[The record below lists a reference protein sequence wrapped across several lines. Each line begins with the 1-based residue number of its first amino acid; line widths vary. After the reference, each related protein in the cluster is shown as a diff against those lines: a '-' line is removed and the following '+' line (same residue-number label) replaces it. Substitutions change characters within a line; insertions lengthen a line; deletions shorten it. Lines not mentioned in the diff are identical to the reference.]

1 VAVSADIARLAAIAP
16 EYARKMAL
24 HEKRNVLFLIFDG
37 ATFSFAISLLSETT
51 IIPAFMQR
59 LSGSAIL
66 VGLVAAVYALGHYLP
81 QLFGA
86 HLALGREKRKY
97 LMLTIVILER
107 VGILAIAIAAQLVG
121 TLDRGVVIAL
131 FFVAF
136 GIYSITT
143 GLTGPVYGDFVSKAL
158 NRSRGW
164 YYGVVQFLGGSLGF
178 AAALVAQQLI
188 KSHAFPQGNQLC
200 FWLCFSLS
208 FFSIVFVS
216 CLKEEPYP
224 HVEPRPRF
232 RDTLAKIPALIAGD
246 RSYARYLVARC
257 ALALSTLG
265 VGFVVVDG
273 LHHVLSPSDAA
284 LLAAVFI
291 LSQAVL
297 GFVLSLVGSRFGWR
311 IVIILGGVLIA
322 LGMVGALVGGSLL
335 VYMGVFVLLGG
346 ANAVTIVGDTNMSI
360 EFAPTAK
367 TSLYIGTTSTLLA
380 PFFIF
385 GPLIAGVLANDV
397 SFPLVFAIAGVL
409 AVVGVVLALRIQE
422 PRKSIPADLID
433 VDITG
438 QPGTLP

>member
-1 VAVSADIARLAAIAP
+1 VAVSADVARLAAIAP
-16 EYARKMAL
+16 EYAMRMSRF
-24 HEKRNVLFLIFDG
+24 EVRNVIFLILDG

-86 HLALGREKRKY
+86 HLALGRAKRKY

-107 VGILAIAIAAQLVG
+107 VGILAIAVAAQLVG
-121 TLDRGVVIAL
+121 VLDRGVVIAL
-131 FFVAF
+131 FFLAF

-158 NRSRGW
+158 NRARGW

-178 AAALVAQQLI
+178 AAALVAQGII
-188 KSHAFPQGNQLC
+188 KSHAFPIGNQLC

-208 FFSIVFVS
+208 FFSILFVS

-224 HVEPRPRF
+224 HVDPRPRF
-232 RDTLAKIPALIAGD
+232 RDTVRQIPALISGHRA
-246 RSYARYLVARC
+246 YARYLVARC

-273 LHHVLSPSDAA
+273 LHAVLTPSDAA

-297 GFVLSLVGSRFGWR
+297 GFVLSLVGSTFGWR
-311 IVIILGGVLIA
+311 VVIIIGGILIA
-322 LGMVGALVGGSLL
+322 VGMIGAIVGGSLI
-335 VYMGVFVLLGG
+335 VYIGVFVLLGG
-346 ANAVTIVGDTNMSI
+346 ANAVTIIGDTNMSI

-367 TSLYIGTTSTLLA
+367 TSVYIGTTSTLLA
-380 PFFIF
+380 PFFIC
-385 GPLIAGVLANDV
+385 GPLIAG
-397 SFPLVFAIAGVL
+397 LVVGGVGYTTVFVAAVVL
-409 AVVGVVLALRIQE
+409 AVVGIVLALRIRE
-422 PRKSIPADLID
+422 PRKTLPTEVI
-433 VDITG
+433 G

>member
-1 VAVSADIARLAAIAP
+1 VAVSADIARLEAAAP
-16 EYARKMAL
+16 EYARRMSRF
-24 HEKRNVLFLIFDG
+24 EVRNVVFLILDG

-51 IIPAFMQR
+51 IIPAFMQK
-59 LSGSAIL
+59 LSGSAFL
-66 VGLVAAVYALGHYLP
+66 VGLVAAIYALGHYLP

-86 HLALGREKRKY
+86 HLALGREKRKF
-97 LMLTIVILER
+97 LMLTIVSLER
-107 VGILAIAIAAQLVG
+107 VGILAIAVAAQLVG
-121 TLDRGVVIAL
+121 VLDQAVVIAL
-131 FFVAF
+131 FLIAF
-136 GIYSITT
+136 AIYSVTT

-178 AAALVAQQLI
+178 AAALVAQNI
-188 KSHAFPQGNQLC
+188 ISTHDFPSGNQLC
-200 FWLCFSLS
+200 FWLCFGLS

-224 HVEPRPRF
+224 HPEPRPRF
-232 RDTLAKIPALIAGD
+232 LDTVRHIPALIGGHPA
-246 RSYARYLVARC
+246 YARYLLARC

-273 LHHVLSPSDAA
+273 LHSVLTQPDAA

-297 GFVLSLVGSRFGWR
+297 GFILSLVGSRFGWR
-311 IVIILGGVLIA
+311 IVIIIGGILIA
-322 LGMVGALVGGSLL
+322 LGMFGAIVGGSLI
-335 VYMGVFVLLGG
+335 VYMAVFVVLGG

-385 GPLIAGVLANDV
+385 GPLIAGA
-397 SFPLVFAIAGVL
+397 LVGAIDYTTVFFIAAVL
-409 AVVGVVLALRIQE
+409 AVMGIVLALRIRE
-422 PRKSIPADLID
+422 PRKTWPTEI
-433 VDITG
+433 VG
-438 QPGTLP
+438 QPGTLL

>member
-1 VAVSADIARLAAIAP
+1 MAVSADIARLAAIAP
-16 EYARKMAL
+16 DYARKMAQF
-24 HEKRNVLFLIFDG
+24 EMRNVLFLIFDG

-66 VGLVAAVYALGHYLP
+66 VGLVAAIYALGHYLP

-86 HLALGREKRKY
+86 HLALGREKRKWV
-97 LMLTIVILER
+97 MLTIVSLER

-121 TLDRGVVIAL
+121 VVGHETVIVL

-136 GIYSITT
+136 GIYSVTT

-178 AAALVAQQLI
+178 AAALVAQQII
-188 KSHAFPQGNQLC
+188 KTNAFPLGNQLC

-208 FFSIVFVS
+208 FFSIVFVA
-216 CLKEEPYP
+216 CLKEVPYP
-224 HVEPRPRF
+224 FVEPRPRF
-232 RDTLAKIPALIAGD
+232 RDTLAKIPALITGD
-246 RSYARYLVARC
+246 RSYARYLIARC
-257 ALALSTLG
+257 ALALSTMG

-273 LHHVLSPSDAA
+273 LHDVLTPSDAA

-297 GFVLSLVGSRFGWR
+297 GFVVSLVGSNFGWR
-311 IVIILGGVLIA
+311 IVIITGGVLIA
-322 LGMVGALVGGSLL
+322 IGMVGALIGGSLL
-335 VYMGVFVLLGG
+335 MYMGVFVLLGG

-380 PFFIF
+380 PFFIC
-385 GPLIAGVLANDV
+385 GPLIAGVLANGV
-397 SFPLVFAIAGVL
+397 SFTLVFIIAGIL
-409 AVVGVVLALRIQE
+409 AIVGVILAFRIRE
-422 PRKSIPADLID
+422 PRKSLP
-433 VDITG
+433 VDIVG

>member
-1 VAVSADIARLAAIAP
+1 MAVSADIARLEAAAP
-16 EYARKMAL
+16 EYAKRMSRF
-24 HEKRNVLFLIFDG
+24 EVRNVIFLILDG

-51 IIPAFMQR
+51 IIPAFMQE
-59 LSGSAIL
+59 LSGSAFL
-66 VGLVAAVYALGHYLP
+66 VGLVAAIYALGHYLP
-81 QLFGA
+81 QLYGA
-86 HLALGREKRKY
+86 HLALGREKRKF
-97 LMLTIVILER
+97 LMLTIVSLER
-107 VGILAIAIAAQLVG
+107 VGILAIAIAAQLVDV
-121 TLDRGVVIAL
+121 LDRGVVIAL
-131 FFVAF
+131 FFIAF
-136 GIYSITT
+136 AIYAVTT

-178 AAALVAQQLI
+178 AAALVAQSI
-188 KSHAFPQGNQLC
+188 IRSHAFPAGNQLC

-216 CLKEEPYP
+216 CLKEESYP
-224 HVEPRPRF
+224 HLEPRPRF
-232 RDTLAKIPALIAGD
+232 LDTVRQIPGLIGGHRA
-246 RSYARYLVARC
+246 YARYLLARC

-273 LHHVLSPSDAA
+273 LHGVLTQPDAA

-311 IVIILGGVLIA
+311 IVIIVGGVLIA
-322 LGMVGALVGGSLL
+322 LGMIGAIVGGSLI
-335 VYMGVFVLLGG
+335 VYMAVFVLLGG
-346 ANAVTIVGDTNMSI
+346 ANAVTVVGDTNMSI

-385 GPLIAGVLANDV
+385 GPLIAGA
-397 SFPLVFAIAGVL
+397 LVGAINYTAVFTIAGVL
-409 AVVGVVLALRIQE
+409 AVIGIVLALRIRE
-422 PRKSIPADLID
+422 PRNSLLTAI
-433 VDITG
+433 VG
-438 QPGTLP
+438 QPGTLL

>member
-1 VAVSADIARLAAIAP
+1 VAVSADVARLVAVAP
-16 EYARKMAL
+16 EYAKRMSR
-24 HEKRNVLFLIFDG
+24 HEVRNVVFLILDG

-51 IIPAFMQR
+51 IIPAFMQK

-86 HLALGREKRKY
+86 HLALGREKRKF
-97 LMLTIVILER
+97 LMLAIVSLER

-121 TLDRGVVIAL
+121 VLDRGVVIAL

-136 GIYSITT
+136 AIYSITT

-158 NRSRGW
+158 NRARGW
-164 YYGVVQFLGGSLGF
+164 YYGVVQFMGGSLGF

-188 KSHAFPQGNQLC
+188 KSNRFPIGNQLC
-200 FWLCFSLS
+200 FWLCFGLS

-216 CLKEEPYP
+216 CLKEVPYP
-224 HVEPRPRF
+224 HVEARPRF
-232 RDTLAKIPALIAGD
+232 RDTVRQIPSLIAGHHA
-246 RSYARYLVARC
+246 YARYLIARC
-257 ALALSTLG
+257 ALALATMG

-273 LHHVLSPSDAA
+273 LHAVLTQSDAA

-297 GFVLSLVGSRFGWR
+297 GFVISLVGSTFGWR
-311 IVIILGGVLIA
+311 IVIIAGGVLIA
-322 LGMVGALVGGSLL
+322 IGMLGAVVGGSLL
-335 VYMGVFVLLGG
+335 VYMAVFVLLGG

-360 EFAPTAK
+360 EFAPTSK

-380 PFFIF
+380 PFFTL
-385 GPLIAGVLANDV
+385 GPLVAGLIVSGVGYTTVFVIAAALA
-397 SFPLVFAIAGVL
+397 LVGIVL
-409 AVVGVVLALRIQE
+409 AVRIRE
-422 PRKSIPADLID
+422 PRKALPAD
-433 VDITG
+433 VVG

>member
-1 VAVSADIARLAAIAP
+1 MAVSADIARLAAAAP
-16 EYARKMAL
+16 EYAKRMARF
-24 HEKRNVLFLIFDG
+24 ERRNVVFLILDG

-59 LSGSAIL
+59 LSGSALL
-66 VGLVAAVYALGHYLP
+66 VGLVAAIYALGHYLP

-86 HLALGREKRKY
+86 HLALGREKRKF

-121 TLDRGVVIAL
+121 VLDRGVVIAL

-158 NRSRGW
+158 NRARGW

-178 AAALVAQQLI
+178 AAALVAQNI
-188 KSHAFPQGNQLC
+188 IRSHDFPVGNQLC

-232 RDTLAKIPALIAGD
+232 RDTIRQIPGLISGHRA
-246 RSYARYLVARC
+246 YARYLVARC

-273 LHHVLSPSDAA
+273 LHSVLTPSDAA

-291 LSQAVL
+291 VSQAVL
-297 GFVLSLVGSRFGWR
+297 GFVLSLIGSRFGWR
-311 IVIILGGVLIA
+311 IVIVTGGVLIA
-322 LGMVGALVGGSLL
+322 VGMLGAVIGGSLY
-335 VYMGVFVLLGG
+335 VYLAVFVLLGG

-360 EFAPTAK
+360 EFAPTSQ

-385 GPLIAGVLANDV
+385 GPLLAGG
-397 SFPLVFAIAGVL
+397 LVGVIGYAPVFVIAGVL
-409 AVVGVVLALRIQE
+409 AVIGIGLALRIRE
-422 PRKSIPADLID
+422 PRKALPAE
-433 VDITG
+433 VVG
-438 QPGTLP
+438 QPGTLL

>member
-1 VAVSADIARLAAIAP
+1 MAVSADIARLAAIAP
-16 EYARKMAL
+16 EYARKMGE
-24 HEKRNVLFLIFDG
+24 HELRNVLFLIFDG

-51 IIPAFMQR
+51 IIPAFMER

-66 VGLVAAVYALGHYLP
+66 VGLVAAVYAVGHYLP

-86 HLALGREKRKY
+86 HLALGRERRKF
-97 LMLTIVILER
+97 LMLAIVSLER
-107 VGILAIAIAAQLVG
+107 VGILAIAITAQLVG
-121 TLDRGVVIAL
+121 TIDRGWVIVL

-164 YYGVVQFLGGSLGF
+164 YYGVVQFLGGALGF
-178 AAALVAQQLI
+178 AAALVAQQI
-188 KSHAFPQGNQLC
+188 IRANAFPQGNQLC
-200 FWLCFSLS
+200 FWLCFCLS
-208 FFSIVFVS
+208 FFSIIFVA
-216 CLKEEPYP
+216 CLKEVPYP
-224 HVEPRPRF
+224 FVEPRPRF
-232 RDTLAKIPALIAGD
+232 RDTIAKIPALITND
-246 RSYARYLVARC
+246 RAYARYLIARC

-297 GFVLSLVGSRFGWR
+297 GFVLSLVGSNFGWR
-311 IVIILGGVLIA
+311 VVIITGGVLIA
-322 LGMVGALVGGSLL
+322 IGMVGALIGGSLII
-335 VYMGVFVLLGG
+335 YMGVFVLLGG
-346 ANAVTIVGDTNMSI
+346 SNAVTIVGDTNMSI

-380 PFFIF
+380 PFFIC
-385 GPLIAGVLANDV
+385 GPLVAGVLANSV
-397 SFPLVFAIAGVL
+397 SFTLVFIIAGVL
-409 AVVGVVLALRIQE
+409 AVAGVVLAFRIQE
-422 PRKSIPADLID
+422 PRKSLPLD
-433 VDITG
+433 VIG
-438 QPGTLP
+438 QSGTLP